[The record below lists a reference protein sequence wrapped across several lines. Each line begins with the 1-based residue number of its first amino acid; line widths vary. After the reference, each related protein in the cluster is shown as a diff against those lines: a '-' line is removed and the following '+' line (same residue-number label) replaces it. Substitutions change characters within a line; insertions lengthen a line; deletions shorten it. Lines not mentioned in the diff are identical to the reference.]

1 MPGRNVGHGGYAAEY
16 VSAGITQST
25 SAQGEKIRKSWP
37 KRLQGLA
44 LSGKADTR
52 LLKGDARTAKQK
64 AKKQRKSAKRGLAL
78 SGKVDPRFLKG
89 DARTAKQKA
98 LTERQRKTIRTR
110 VYKQKA
116 GPRRVY
122 KQKAKSL
129 QSSDTRA

>member
-25 SAQGEKIRKSWP
+25 YRYRYVQAKKS
-37 KRLQGLA
+37 K
-44 LSGKADTR
+44 
-52 LLKGDARTAKQK
+52 LKGDARTAKQK
-64 AKKQRKSAKRGLAL
+64 ASRAWIAQQRKSAKRGLAL

-98 LTERQRKTIRTR
+98 STERQRKTKRTR